1 MMFKEMR
8 RIDKKMS
15 QEMVIALLA
24 RGQVGVFSTISENG
38 YPYTIAVNYVY
49 YQNKI
54 YFHCAKTGQKIDN
67 IKENPKISFTVYDSV
82 EVIGDELNTKYQ
94 SVVVFG
100 KAKMIEPTEEI
111 LLELV
116 KKYSNLPK
124 EKVQSMINQEINITA
139 IVEIEIEHLTGKIG
153 R

>member
-15 QEMVIALLA
+15 QEMVIALLT
-24 RGQVGVFSTISENG
+24 RGQVGVLSTISENG
-38 YPYTIAVNYVY
+38 YPYGIAVNYVY
-49 YQNKI
+49 YQDKI

-67 IKENPKISFTVYDSV
+67 IKKNPKIAFTVYDSV

-124 EKVQSMINQEINITA
+124 EKVQSMINKEINITA
-139 IVEIEIEHLTGKIG
+139 LVEIEIEHLTGKIG
-153 R
+153 S